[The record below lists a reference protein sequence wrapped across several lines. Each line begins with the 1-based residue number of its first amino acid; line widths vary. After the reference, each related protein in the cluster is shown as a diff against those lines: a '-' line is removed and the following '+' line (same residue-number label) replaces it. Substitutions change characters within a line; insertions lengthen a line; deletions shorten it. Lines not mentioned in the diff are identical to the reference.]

1 MQFTY
6 TTSNH
11 NVSYLT
17 APYALLVKAFND
29 DGTTAPRD
37 DYKSMA
43 QWDVKTP
50 HGTVEVY
57 DYKVGK
63 CYYDDPADGGLE
75 RHEITDWHVQGDDK
89 AITYMIDNILSLY
102 ATRVGTQD

>member
-63 CYYDDPADGGLE
+63 CYDSDGLE
-75 RHEITDWHVQGDDK
+75 REQITEWHVQGSDE
-89 AITYMIDNILSLY
+89 AIDQMLAAVEGAVFD
-102 ATRVGTQD
+102 G

>member
-1 MQFTY
+1 
-6 TTSNH
+6 
-11 NVSYLT
+11 
-17 APYALLVKAFND
+17 
-29 DGTTAPRD
+29 
-37 DYKSMA
+37 
-43 QWDVKTP
+43 
-50 HGTVEVY
+50 VEVY

-63 CYYDDPADGGLE
+63 CYEPSDGLE